1 MARLDHQ
8 RPCRPSSARSGR
20 LARWAAQT
28 HLPHPTPSPLPPHPA
43 PAEARRGAH
52 GLGSERAPQDL
63 ALAARQ
69 SWASRAKQRDAMRSP
84 RQAPA
89 ARFPKPNPLPLRK
102 GGGGSRRPCCAR
114 RREGRRRTRR
124 RRALSLSLPHS
135 LYISLYLS
143 LSLTL
148 SPSLP
153 LYLSPS
159 LTASLSPSLSP
170 SLPRQGADGA
180 VDRGACRPRS

>member
-124 RRALSLSLPHS
+124 RRALSLPHAGGHSLSLPNS
-135 LYISLYLS
+135 LYLYLSISLPPSLS
-143 LSLTL
+143 LSL
-148 SPSLP
+148 LP
-153 LYLSPS
+153 YYYYYYYYY
-159 LTASLSPSLSP
+159 
-170 SLPRQGADGA
+170 
-180 VDRGACRPRS
+180 